1 MSANVWDSVHKQV
14 PAKVTVY
21 VDEGIKE
28 LVELLNQ
35 IPKVCTIES
44 CQGSDT
50 HWATVELDYAVNY
63 DNDETADLAE
73 VANFAD
79 RLWTFI
85 GQNIQNDIEC
95 DAVSI
100 GIEWYS
106 RHTPTIVLRIEP
118 HYIDKL
124 VNILRP
130 LCNEHTHCKPQQNYK
145 NEY

>member
-1 MSANVWDSVHKQV
+1 MILNTQNNQHKQV
-14 PAKVTVY
+14 PVKVTAY
-21 VDEGIKE
+21 VDEDIKE

-35 IPKVCTIES
+35 IPKACTIES
-44 CQGSDT
+44 CQGSDA

-63 DNDETADLAE
+63 ANDEQVDLIE
-73 VANFAD
+73 VVNFAD
-79 RLWTFI
+79 RLWAFI
-85 GQNIQNDIEC
+85 SQNIRNDIEC

-100 GIEWYS
+100 GIEWHS

-130 LCNEHTHCKPQQNYK
+130 LCNERTHCKPQ
-145 NEY
+145 